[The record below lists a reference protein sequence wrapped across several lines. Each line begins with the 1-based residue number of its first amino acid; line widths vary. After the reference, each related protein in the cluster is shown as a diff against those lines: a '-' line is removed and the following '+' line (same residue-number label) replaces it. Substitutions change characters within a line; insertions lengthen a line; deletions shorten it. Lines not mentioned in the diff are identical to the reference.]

1 MKLYLGVT
9 DTQCFRFL
17 QAEPPEEVNFWKP
30 GGGNAFKVLPV
41 GGPFLFKLKAPL
53 NAISGAGRRFL
64 LCLSSGCPLRAGC
77 KGDCVGEAGKQQAK
91 ISGGESKGA
100 E

>member
-9 DTQCFRFL
+9 DTQWFRFL
-17 QAEPPEEVNFWKP
+17 WAEQLEEVNFWQP

-53 NAISGAGRRFL
+53 NAIGGVGFFASHTRLSLSVGRLGVLRARQWAGHLRRF
-64 LCLSSGCPLRAGC
+64 PR
-77 KGDCVGEAGKQQAK
+77 
-91 ISGGESKGA
+91 
-100 E
+100 